1 MPLPVLSG
9 KIGGH
14 ELRSDRSADSTVVA
28 VGILCRSY
36 AHDADGSRRGGGFV
50 DRGRETGTR

>member
-14 ELRSDRSADSTVVA
+14 ELRSDRSAGGTVVP
-28 VGILCRSY
+28 VGILCRSC
-36 AHDADGSRRGGGFV
+36 AHDGYGSRRGGGFV